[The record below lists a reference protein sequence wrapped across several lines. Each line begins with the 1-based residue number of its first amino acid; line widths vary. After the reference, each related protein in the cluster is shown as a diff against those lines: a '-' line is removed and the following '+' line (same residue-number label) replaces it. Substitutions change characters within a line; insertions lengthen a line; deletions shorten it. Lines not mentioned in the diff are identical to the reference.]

1 MSNFAAFMKK
11 NKKQKPNTK
20 YPATKSLTDEKG
32 DPLLW
37 TIRPLTTAQNEA
49 IRESCMYEVQVPGKK
64 NQYRYQINSAKYIVK
79 MLVAS
84 VVEPDLNNAELQD
97 SYDVH
102 GAEDLLKEMI
112 DSPGEYNDFV
122 QFVQDFNGFDATL
135 QDETEK
141 AKN

>member
-49 IRESCMYEVQVPGKK
+49 IRESCMYEVQVPGK
-64 NQYRYQINSAKYIVK
+64 NRLI
-79 MLVAS
+79 
-84 VVEPDLNNAELQD
+84 
-97 SYDVH
+97 
-102 GAEDLLKEMI
+102 
-112 DSPGEYNDFV
+112 
-122 QFVQDFNGFDATL
+122 
-135 QDETEK
+135 
-141 AKN
+141 